1 MAEKNPETKYGR
13 PRKAE
18 SMRRTK
24 IVQAKLTAMEY
35 ENVKKGA
42 EKAGMSVYAYIKEAV
57 ISERKR
63 PSQRLTVEIWGL
75 AKNLIELANNIV
87 RIATILADK
96 YPEEDMKKYIE
107 EVQKNKDLLKK
118 KLKI

>member
-63 PSQRLTVEIWGL
+63 PSPRLTADVWTL
-75 AKNLIELANNIV
+75 VKAQIELANNIIK
-87 RIATILADK
+87 IATNLANK
-96 YPEEDMKKYIE
+96 YPSEDIKEYIE
-107 EVQKNKDLLKK
+107 EAQKNKDLLIK